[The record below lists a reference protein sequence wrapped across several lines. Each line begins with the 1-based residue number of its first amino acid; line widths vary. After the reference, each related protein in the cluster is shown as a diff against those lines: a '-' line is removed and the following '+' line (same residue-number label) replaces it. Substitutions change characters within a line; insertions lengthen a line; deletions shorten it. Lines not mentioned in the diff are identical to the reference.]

1 MKKEPNDK
9 LSEYT
14 KKRAKMLRN
23 FVDRVEKLMDIEDIT
38 AKETYEEILRDIE
51 KLELLSKGLRELLK
65 DMYKVSDK
73 QINNDLKDLT
83 NKP

>member
-14 KKRAKMLRN
+14 KKRAEMLSN

-73 QINNDLKDLT
+73 QINNYLKDLT